1 MATISTFAWQE
12 DVGDILVM
20 DVVTDDAEDDGSDD

>member
-20 DVVTDDAEDDGSDD
+20 DVVPDDGSDD

>member
-12 DVGDILVM
+12 DVGDIWVM
-20 DVVTDDAEDDGSDD
+20 DVVQDGGSDD